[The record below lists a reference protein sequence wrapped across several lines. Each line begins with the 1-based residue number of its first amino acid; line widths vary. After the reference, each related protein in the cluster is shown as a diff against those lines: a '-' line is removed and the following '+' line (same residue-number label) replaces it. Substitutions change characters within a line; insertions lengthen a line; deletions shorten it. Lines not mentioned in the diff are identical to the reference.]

1 MLEAALVAL
10 APEPLDGDLAL
21 LGYPRGHAPDVMPD
35 AGLALRIDDPWQTSL
50 VVPAGLVDSL
60 PPASVRIEP
69 LRAIVLRG
77 ELPHELTGFIAAL
90 SGALARAGVPI
101 VPIGAASRDHLLVPA
116 DRLDDA
122 LTTLAAVR
130 DEAASSLVVRRW
142 WELMEAREWDDAG
155 ACLAADIAVEW
166 THTGERFA
174 GREAVV
180 RVNREYPEGWA
191 IRVLDIVA
199 GRGRVAADVEV
210 AHRGQV
216 FRCAQFAT
224 VVDGEIVEAVEHWV
238 TCGGEEPPP
247 DRK

>member
-1 MLEAALVAL
+1 VLEAALVAL
-10 APEPLDGDLAL
+10 APEPLDGELAL
-21 LGYPRGHAPDVMPD
+21 LGYPRGHAPDVTPD

-50 VVPAGLVDSL
+50 VVPLGLVGSL
-60 PPASVRIEP
+60 PPPAVLIEP
-69 LRAIVLRG
+69 LRAIVLPG

-122 LTTLAAVR
+122 LATLAEVR
-130 DEAASSLVVRRW
+130 EDAAATLVVRRW
-142 WELMEAREWDDAG
+142 WELMEAREWDDA
-155 ACLAADIAVEW
+155 AECLAPDIAVEW

-180 RVNREYPEGWA
+180 RVNREYPQGWA
-191 IRVLDIVA
+191 IRVLDIVG

-210 AHRGQV
+210 THGAQV

-224 VVDGEIVEAVEHWV
+224 VVDGAIVEAVEHWV
-238 TCGGEEPPP
+238 TCGGEAVPP
-247 DRK
+247 DRG